1 MSVTTHERPGVYSE
15 YDASSVVQGR
25 QGRKMVGMAAIH
37 ATAPAGVPQTVTSYE
52 GALIAFGS
60 TGGQDMTELIRL
72 ALKNGAA
79 GVVAV
84 PVADG
89 AGGVAAVLIAQ
100 VPAQGIDFSQVVSQV
115 LETCASLPE
124 VKPVLTSDRGTYA
137 NTKGEPWFH
146 DCILAY
152 FDNYQQVDD
161 LSSVHEDFYKISLCD
176 RAGAVKNSFR
186 LMPQSLRDS
195 AAAASAARRERIAVA
210 AGGAGETVTELLERA
225 KALNSERVV
234 LVAPGGTDEEG
245 KAVSGLSLAAAVA
258 GAIAGTTDPA
268 LPLGGAVLS
277 GLYGLET
284 TYGDNDLDLLIRGGV
299 TPAER
304 TGGVTSVVRGVTTRT
319 TTDGTADTTW
329 RELSTILVVDDVIPG
344 IRSALRSKFHRAKN
358 TEQSRGAIRSQVVL
372 ELENRKER
380 EIISGYDNVAV
391 SADPDNPTVC
401 QVEFSFSAAQGLN
414 QIWLTAHI
422 TV

>member
-84 PVADG
+84 PVADEEG
-89 AGGVAAVLIAQ
+89 YEAAFAALAAMDDIGVVICDS
-100 VPAQGIDFSQVVSQV
+100 VDR
-115 LETCASLPE
+115 E
-124 VKPVLTSDRGTYA
+124 V
-137 NTKGEPWFH
+137 
-146 DCILAY
+146 
-152 FDNYQQVDD
+152 Q
-161 LSSVHEDFYKISLCD
+161 
-176 RAGAVKNSFR
+176 
-186 LMPQSLRDS
+186 QSLRDS
-195 AAAASAARRERIAVA
+195 AAAASA

-245 KAVSGLSLAAAVA
+245 EAVSGLSLAAAVA

>member
-1 MSVTTHERPGVYSE
+1 MNVTVHQRPGVYSA
-15 YDASSVVQGR
+15 YDASSVVSGSGGGKQ
-25 QGRKMVGMAAIH
+25 VGLVAVNTK
-37 ATAPAGVPQTVTSYE
+37 ATANEVKIVTSYD
-52 GALIAFGS
+52 GAVNAFGQG
-60 TGGQDMTELIRL
+60 TMAELIRL
-72 ALKNGAA
+72 VLKNGA
-79 GVVAV
+79 GS
-84 PVADG
+84 
-89 AGGVAAVLIAQ
+89 VAAVPIASGEGYGDGF
-100 VPAQGIDFSQVVSQV
+100 AA
-115 LETCASLPE
+115 LEGLEDVTAVICDSTDGDVQKAMKE
-124 VKPVLTSDRGTYA
+124 
-137 NTKGEPWFH
+137 
-146 DCILAY
+146 
-152 FDNYQQVDD
+152 
-161 LSSVHEDFYKISLCD
+161 SVET
-176 RAGAVKNSFR
+176 
-186 LMPQSLRDS
+186 
-195 AAAASAARRERIAVA
+195 ASANRRERIAVA
-210 AGGAGETVTELLERA
+210 AGGAEETVDELIARA
-225 KALNSERVV
+225 KALNHERVV

>member
-84 PVADG
+84 PVADEEG
-89 AGGVAAVLIAQ
+89 YEAAFAALAAMDDIGVVICDS
-100 VPAQGIDFSQVVSQV
+100 VDR
-115 LETCASLPE
+115 E
-124 VKPVLTSDRGTYA
+124 V
-137 NTKGEPWFH
+137 
-146 DCILAY
+146 
-152 FDNYQQVDD
+152 Q
-161 LSSVHEDFYKISLCD
+161 
-176 RAGAVKNSFR
+176 
-186 LMPQSLRDS
+186 QSLRDS

-329 RELSTILVVDDVIPG
+329 RELSTILSLI
-344 IRSALRSKFHRAKN
+344 
-358 TEQSRGAIRSQVVL
+358 
-372 ELENRKER
+372 
-380 EIISGYDNVAV
+380 
-391 SADPDNPTVC
+391 
-401 QVEFSFSAAQGLN
+401 
-414 QIWLTAHI
+414 HI
-422 TV
+422 

>member
-1 MSVTTHERPGVYSE
+1 MLTLLDCPLLL
-15 YDASSVVQGR
+15 
-25 QGRKMVGMAAIH
+25 
-37 ATAPAGVPQTVTSYE
+37 P
-52 GALIAFGS
+52 
-60 TGGQDMTELIRL
+60 
-72 ALKNGAA
+72 
-79 GVVAV
+79 
-84 PVADG
+84 
-89 AGGVAAVLIAQ
+89 
-100 VPAQGIDFSQVVSQV
+100 QV
-115 LETCASLPE
+115 LLQLDLKYLQRFS
-124 VKPVLTSDRGTYA
+124 PVGDGVFLLRRQL
-137 NTKGEPWFH
+137 GEGLFQWR
-146 DCILAY
+146 
-152 FDNYQQVDD
+152 
-161 LSSVHEDFYKISLCD
+161 HEKHRVI
-176 RAGAVKNSFR
+176 
-186 LMPQSLRDS
+186 
-195 AAAASAARRERIAVA
+195 
-210 AGGAGETVTELLERA
+210 A
-225 KALNSERVV
+225 KA
-234 LVAPGGTDEEG
+234 
-245 KAVSGLSLAAAVA
+245 
-258 GAIAGTTDPA
+258 A

>member
-1 MSVTTHERPGVYSE
+1 
-15 YDASSVVQGR
+15 
-25 QGRKMVGMAAIH
+25 MVGMAAIH

-72 ALKNGAA
+72 ALKNGAT

-84 PVADG
+84 PVADEEG
-89 AGGVAAVLIAQ
+89 YEAAFAALAAMDDIGVVICGS
-100 VPAQGIDFSQVVSQV
+100 VDR
-115 LETCASLPE
+115 E
-124 VKPVLTSDRGTYA
+124 V
-137 NTKGEPWFH
+137 
-146 DCILAY
+146 
-152 FDNYQQVDD
+152 Q
-161 LSSVHEDFYKISLCD
+161 
-176 RAGAVKNSFR
+176 
-186 LMPQSLRDS
+186 QSLRDS

-304 TGGVTSVVRGVTTRT
+304 TGGVTSVVRGVTTRN
-319 TTDGTADTTW
+319 TTW